1 MADQVPPT
9 RMALQTYKTKR
20 TGATKGHQLLKKK
33 ADALKARFQGIAKE
47 IYATKA
53 TMADACG
60 AAVSEKN
67 AAGDFK
73 NKVLEGS
80 FEASCR
86 IEGRTDNIA
95 GVKIPVFRRVRAD
108 VGADH
113 LDTLGLGGGGTKI
126 GECRA
131 RFGALLEI
139 LVKLAS
145 LQTSFVTMDEAL
157 KDAGHDASSS

>member
-47 IYATKA
+47 LYATQA
-53 TMADACG
+53 TMAACCG
-60 AAVSEKN
+60 AAFFSLTAAQY

-95 GVKIPVFRRVRAD
+95 GVKIPVFR
-108 VGADH
+108 
-113 LDTLGLGGGGTKI
+113 L
-126 GECRA
+126 
-131 RFGALLEI
+131 
-139 LVKLAS
+139 S
-145 LQTSFVTMDEAL
+145 LI
-157 KDAGHDASSS
+157 HI

>member
-60 AAVSEKN
+60 AAFFSLTAAQY

-108 VGADH
+108 VGTDH
-113 LDTLGLGGGGTKI
+113 LDTLGLGGGKVDLIKDWYYLVI
-126 GECRA
+126 GLDCLINVGEGLC
-131 RFGALLEI
+131 FNAL
-139 LVKLAS
+139 
-145 LQTSFVTMDEAL
+145 
-157 KDAGHDASSS
+157 AGIDHK

>member
-1 MADQVPPT
+1 
-9 RMALQTYKTKR
+9 MALQTYKTKR

-60 AAVSEKN
+60 AAFFSLTAAQY

-73 NKVLEGS
+73 NKVVEGS

-95 GVKIPVFRRVRAD
+95 GVKIPVFRRVRA
-108 VGADH
+108 AARTNARH
-113 LDTLGLGGGGTKI
+113 A
-126 GECRA
+126 RA
-131 RFGALLEI
+131 RRRRYQNWRVPRAP
-139 LVKLAS
+139 ARCS
-145 LQTSFVTMDEAL
+145 R
-157 KDAGHDASSS
+157 SS